1 LDTGFL
7 SVDQYPF
14 GVGNACFICLP
25 ITQNGKLTAVLA
37 LGFASLDRPARE
49 LLDALLGIAGLIGA
63 TFAHQA
69 ATALTAHYAE
79 KLEALVLQRTAALE
93 QAQTQLLQ
101 SEKMAAIGQL
111 AAGVAHEINNPIGFV
126 NSNVGTL
133 TTYVNN
139 LLKLVDSYEA
149 NEAQLPV
156 AQRDALEAL
165 KKQID
170 IAYLR
175 DDIGKLL
182 QESKDG
188 LQRVTRI
195 VADLKDFAHVEELE
209 WQEGNIEQ
217 GLDSTLNV
225 VWNELKYKAQVIKEY
240 GHPPAIE
247 CMLPQLNQVF
257 MNLLVN
263 AAQAID
269 ENGTITIRTGSVG
282 EEVWVEIVDT
292 GKGIPPEILPQ
303 IFNPFF
309 TTKPVGKGTGLGL
322 SVSYSIVKNHSGRI
336 EVESK
341 VGKGTTFRVWLPVKQ
356 PVKFAP
362 P

>member
-1 LDTGFL
+1 MVLVSIIDLLWDGRFNAEL
-7 SVDQYPF
+7 QFAGVVVPF
-14 GVGNACFICLP
+14 IDE
-25 ITQNGKLTAVLA
+25 A
-37 LGFASLDRPARE
+37 LMVY
-49 LLDALLGIAGLIGA
+49 LLVPLLGELR
-63 TFAHQA
+63 
-69 ATALTAHYAE
+69 E
-79 KLEALVLQRTAALE
+79 RTAALE
-93 QAQTQLLQ
+93 QAQVQLVQ

-133 TTYVNN
+133 TSYIND

-156 AQRDALEAL
+156 AQRDALAAL
-165 KKQID
+165 KTQID
-170 IAYLR
+170 ITYLR
-175 DDIGKLL
+175 DDIGNLL
-182 QESKDG
+182 QETKDG

-195 VADLKDFAHVEELE
+195 VADLKDFAHIDESN
-209 WQEGNIEQ
+209 WQQGNVEQ
-217 GLDSTLNV
+217 GLDSTINV
-225 VWNELKYKAQVIKEY
+225 VWNELKYKANVIKEY
-240 GHPPAIE
+240 SHPPTIE
-247 CMLPQLNQVF
+247 CILPQLNQVF

-269 ENGTITIRTGSVG
+269 EQGTITIRTGSKG

-322 SVSYSIVKNHSGRI
+322 SVSFSIVKNHSGRI

-341 VGKGTTFRVWLPVKQ
+341 VGEGTIFRIRLPVKQ
-356 PVKFAP
+356 PVTLAP